1 MKNTYVI
8 LLLMAIITTSTVN
21 LAIADNTK
29 DKQTVFLTVSVHDS
43 DGYPLNEFNVR
54 LCLLSTEGV
63 LELASGTTNTI
74 GEFLTKIVI
83 PRIYKTT
90 IINRGQAKDYY
101 AAINLMAEAYKENK
115 DGVTIF
121 SLYPAELDWPTDS
134 YTVDI
139 QPTDLSTLNK
149 GVGILSGGSPPQ
161 PGYVDYQWKDTRVLE
176 FATWTN
182 ISAKYNYP
190 VGAYMK
196 VESQIRYY
204 NASSGQITS
213 GWISAGSTT
222 ATLDTQRYSSYVSG
236 KYIYGVIFQLR
247 YQYRTEWVT
256 PVDPKYSG
264 YMAREVVALIDT
276 GSDPN
281 YNGFSTSSYD
291 GYLPS
296 GTSTYTGQLNGVV
309 ISVTGGTNY
318 IWSLSIGF
326 SVGTGYSISLS
337 LGISAQ
343 PVAAPRGTIDYYAGT
358 WTQGYR
364 VKIVSQDGTWRYTK
378 ANWVPS

>member
-1 MKNTYVI
+1 M
-8 LLLMAIITTSTVN
+8 
-21 LAIADNTK
+21 
-29 DKQTVFLTVSVHDS
+29 
-43 DGYPLNEFNVR
+43 
-54 LCLLSTEGV
+54 
-63 LELASGTTNTI
+63 
-74 GEFLTKIVI
+74 
-83 PRIYKTT
+83 
-90 IINRGQAKDYY
+90 
-101 AAINLMAEAYKENK
+101 
-115 DGVTIF
+115 
-121 SLYPAELDWPTDS
+121 
-134 YTVDI
+134 
-139 QPTDLSTLNK
+139 
-149 GVGILSGGSPPQ
+149 
-161 PGYVDYQWKDTRVLE
+161 
-176 FATWTN
+176 
-182 ISAKYNYP
+182 
-190 VGAYMK
+190 
-196 VESQIRYY
+196 
-204 NASSGQITS
+204 
-213 GWISAGSTT
+213 
-222 ATLDTQRYSSYVSG
+222 
-236 KYIYGVIFQLR
+236 
-247 YQYRTEWVT
+247 T